1 MDTVRTR
8 RWSRGE
14 YDCLI
19 DKGVFP
25 PGERLELVGGELVVR
40 EPQRALHATA
50 IELALDALKEA
61 FGPGWRVRIQLPVA
75 LDDESEPEPD
85 VAVAPGGAR
94 DYLPSHPAQPALI
107 VEVAD
112 TTLAFDR
119 VAEGESLRPGPNCRL
134 LDGQLGGSGTRGLS
148 ETRARARGRARLAL
162 HLGGH
167 APDRRPCFAAG
178 RAPRPHQHR
187 RPAAVAS
194 PLSREGCALPARGRA

>member
-8 RWSRGE
+8 RWSRVE
-14 YDCLI
+14 YESLI
-19 DKGVFP
+19 DQGVFR

-40 EPQRALHATA
+40 EPQRTPHATA
-50 IELALDALKEA
+50 IELTLDALKEA

-94 DYLPSHPAQPALI
+94 DYLLYHPAQPALI

-119 VAEGESLRPGPNCRL
+119 EQKGSLY
-134 LDGQLGGSGTRGLS
+134 
-148 ETRARARGRARLAL
+148 ARARIADYWIVNLVDRVLEVYRNPAPAPGAAHGWRYGSVATLRAGDAI
-162 HLGGH
+162 
-167 APDRRPCFAAG
+167 
-178 RAPRPHQHR
+178 
-187 RPAAVAS
+187 S
-194 PLSREGCALPARGRA
+194 PLAARHARISIADLLP